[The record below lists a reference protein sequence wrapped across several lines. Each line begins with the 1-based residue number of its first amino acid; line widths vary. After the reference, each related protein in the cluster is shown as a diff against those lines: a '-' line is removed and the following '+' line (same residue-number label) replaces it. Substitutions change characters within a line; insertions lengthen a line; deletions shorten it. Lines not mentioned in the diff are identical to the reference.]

1 MRIHWHGILAALTGV
16 AGVVASPA
24 VLGVLPPKYAAVI
37 SGLAVIYAAVTK
49 PAVQSS
55 APVASSPDAQQ

>member
-1 MRIHWHGILAALTGV
+1 MKIHWHGILAALTGI

-24 VLGVLPPKYAAVI
+24 VLGVLPPKYAAVV

-49 PAVQSS
+49 PVVQT
-55 APVASSPDAQQ
+55 SSPDAQR